1 MPRHD
6 LVRLAD
12 PDTGNGL
19 AHMLASLLQQNVAE
33 RPQKAA
39 LLTSMRRTFTIIG
52 SDIGLIVT
60 LRFSRDGV
68 TVHDGIEGAPHIII
82 IADSETLLDL
92 TRLKVL
98 YGAVPVMW
106 DEVGRSVFDK
116 MRSGTL
122 VIKGA
127 LPYLKDFGRFAHLMS
142 VNS

>member
-1 MPRHD
+1 MARDD
-6 LVRLAD
+6 LVGLAD
-12 PDTGNGL
+12 PETGNGL

-52 SDIGLIVT
+52 SDMGLIVT

-116 MRSGTL
+116 MRKGEL

-127 LPYLKDFGRFAHLMS
+127 LPYLKDFGRFAYLMS